1 LAHRPAT
8 TRSTGHHPQQPDTT
22 RIDPTPPGA
31 PVDPGKEVNQMAAI
45 LPLIPMAAPLVGMTA
60 LAAVFVRFF
69 NRPTPPHP
77 PMPYWSVR

>member
-1 LAHRPAT
+1 
-8 TRSTGHHPQQPDTT
+8 
-22 RIDPTPPGA
+22 
-31 PVDPGKEVNQMAAI
+31 MAAI